1 MSEKEF
7 EEKMQDLL
15 FDAHSPNEAKTIRNF
30 EDDGMPE
37 DRHGVIIEYQDGSE
51 FSPAIEKTKRSVSF
65 LLLKKKLD

>member
-15 FDAHSPNEAKTIRNF
+15 FDAHSPNEVRSIRNF
-30 EDDGMPE
+30 EDDGQPE

-51 FSPAIEKTKRSVSF
+51 FRLAIEKTK
-65 LLLKKKLD
+65 